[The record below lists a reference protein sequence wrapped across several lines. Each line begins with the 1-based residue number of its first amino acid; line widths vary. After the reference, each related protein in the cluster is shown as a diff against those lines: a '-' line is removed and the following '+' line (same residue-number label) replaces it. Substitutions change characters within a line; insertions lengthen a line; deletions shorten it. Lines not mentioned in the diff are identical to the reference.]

1 MPNLL
6 RNGAAWLATKL
17 ATHAGA
23 EITYLRRGHA
33 SFDFTATPMNKD
45 DEVADQDGFATVVRY
60 RELIVT
66 TTSLNGYTPRE
77 GDMWTESAGKFEVG
91 SAGPRPC
98 TEPLDEEGVMTVIRG
113 KKVS

>member
-1 MPNLL
+1 MTNIL

-17 ATHAGA
+17 ATNAGT

-33 SFDFTATPMNKD
+33 SFTLTATPMNKD
-45 DEVADQDGFATVVRY
+45 DEVADAEGFATVVRY

-77 GDMWTESAGKFEVG
+77 GDRWSESVGTFEIG
-91 SAGPRPC
+91 SAGPRAC
-98 TEPLDEEGVMTVIRG
+98 TEPLDEEGVMTIIRG